1 MKTKFL
7 LISIMA
13 ALALS
18 FSAQAQKFGGDI
30 VLHEC
35 GGAFWAKPKISVA
48 GNGWIYVLMNKYG
61 HPDEKDET
69 RFYRSTDG
77 GLTFQQIASG
87 TTPAGTRQ
95 GGRDFVVTGD
105 NPSNIAIWYVL
116 ADNEEA
122 SQKTNVFLIKMD
134 ANGQNGNT
142 VYSISYNN
150 TRTNDVAI
158 STNARSPEDEWSP
171 FVIGFALTTH
181 TLNVNRG
188 NVDYIYSTNG
198 GATFTKK
205 WMYNKVGSEFGA
217 IDLSIGQAK
226 ASFYYPFAGIVFE
239 MDKDSY
245 GRGNIGFIASSA
257 NGGYSTE
264 VLQVNKKLS
273 NDPRCKQPKI
283 QWLCNNTLDEP
294 YNFMIA
300 YTDIFSNDDYDIIK
314 IYPKAG
320 YALGAHTLINL
331 DWERIALSYKKE
343 DYPDLSYDKN
353 YNNYLLAYRE
363 RVGNEYKL
371 VYKVQHYTK
380 IDGGSDEW
388 SYIGDISTTST
399 GYDWFYS
406 PVVDIDLT
414 RTKACFAFEYYNHGT
429 SPSVTKLLFDSEWST
444 VDVDEITAENKH
456 FSVSPNPAT
465 DKITLRLAEEGVYSA
480 RIYNMLGMEVAT
492 FRFAGTEFTYDVTSI
507 PAGIYLIKLS
517 TDKGKEL
524 SAKFIV
530 K

>member
-1 MKTKFL
+1 MKTKAL
-7 LISIMA
+7 LLSIMA
-13 ALALS
+13 AVALS
-18 FSAQAQKFGGDI
+18 FSAQAQKFGDDI

-35 GGAFWAKPKISVA
+35 SGDFWAKPKISVA
-48 GNGWIYVLMNKYG
+48 DNGWIYVLMNKYG

-87 TTPAGTRQ
+87 TTPAGIRQ
-95 GGRDFVVTGD
+95 GGRDLVVTGD
-105 NPSNIAIWYVL
+105 DPSNIAIWYVL

-181 TLNVNRG
+181 TLDVNRG

-226 ASFYYPFAGIVFE
+226 ADKWYPIAGIVFE
-239 MDKDSY
+239 MDKDAY
-245 GRGNIGFIASSA
+245 GEGNIGFIASSA
-257 NGGYSTE
+257 NGESTTE
-264 VLQVNKKLS
+264 VLQVNTICS
-273 NDPRCKQPKI
+273 SEARCRQPKI

-294 YNFMIA
+294 HNFMIA
-300 YTDIFSNDDYDIIK
+300 YTDIYNDYDIIK
-314 IYPKAG
+314 INPKPG
-320 YALGAHTLINL
+320 YTLDAHTLDNL
-331 DWERIALSYKKE
+331 EYHYIASGGDKYE

-353 YNNYLLAYRE
+353 YNNYLLVYRE
-363 RVGNEYKL
+363 LLTDHSESKL
-371 VYKVQHYTK
+371 VYKVQHYTQ
-380 IDGGSDEW
+380 IDGNASDW
-388 SYIGDISTTST
+388 GHIGDVSTVST
-399 GYDWFYS
+399 GDDWFCS

-414 RTKACFAFEYYNHGT
+414 RTKACFAFEYYRET
-429 SPSVTKLLFDSEWST
+429 SPFVTKLLFDSEWST
-444 VDVDEITAENKH
+444 VDVEEIPT
-456 FSVSPNPAT
+456 VSNGLSLMPNPAC
-465 DKITLRLAEEGVYSA
+465 DKTVIKVEEIGSYIGSVYDLQGRKVMGFSFSGTEHDLELSGLPAGVYLVHLQSDA
-480 RIYNMLGMEVAT
+480 
-492 FRFAGTEFTYDVTSI
+492 
-507 PAGIYLIKLS
+507 
-517 TDKGKEL
+517 
-524 SAKFIV
+524 AKYV
-530 K
+530 SKVVVE

>member
-13 ALALS
+13 AVALS
-18 FSAQAQKFGGDI
+18 FSAQAQRFGRDI

-35 GGAFWAKPKISVA
+35 NGEFWAKPKISVA
-48 GNGWIYVLMNKYG
+48 DNGWIYVLMNKYG
-61 HPDEKDET
+61 HSTENDET
-69 RFYRSTDG
+69 RIYRSKDG
-77 GLTFQQIASG
+77 GVTFGQIYYG
-87 TTPAGTRQ
+87 VTPEDWRQ
-95 GGRDFVVTGD
+95 GGRDLVVTGD
-105 NPSNIAIWYVL
+105 IPSDITIWYVF
-116 ADNEEA
+116 ADNNSTTE
-122 SQKTNVFLIKMD
+122 KTIIRLAKMD
-134 ANGQNGNT
+134 ADGGNW
-142 VYSISYNN
+142 
-150 TRTNDVAI
+150 TNVHSETYEDAETKDVAI
-158 STNARSPEDEWSP
+158 STNARSPEDEWAP
-171 FVIGFALTTH
+171 FVIGFAATTH
-181 TLNVNRG
+181 TISANRG
-188 NVDYIYSTNG
+188 NVDYFFSLDG
-198 GATFTKK
+198 GATFSKK

-226 ASFYYPFAGIVFE
+226 ASAWYPFAGFVFE
-239 MDKDSY
+239 MDK
-245 GRGNIGFIASSA
+245 GAGKGNIGFIASSA
-257 NGGYSTE
+257 NGDFSTDALKVNNKYSSE
-264 VLQVNKKLS
+264 V
-273 NDPRCKQPKI
+273 RCIHPKI

-300 YTDIFSNDDYDIIK
+300 YTDIYSNDDYDIIK
-314 IYPKAG
+314 IYPTAG
-320 YALGAHTLINL
+320 YNLSNHTLDNL
-331 DWERIALSYKKE
+331 SCRYIAGSYDKKE
-343 DYPDLSYDKN
+343 DSPDLSYDKN

-363 RVGNEYKL
+363 RVGNECKL
-371 VYKVQHYTK
+371 VYKGQHYTK

-414 RTKACFAFEYYNHGT
+414 RTQACFAFEYYN
-429 SPSVTKLLFDSEWST
+429 SSSSVTKLLADTEWST
-444 VDVDEITAENKH
+444 SDVDEITIENKQ
-456 FSVSPNPAT
+456 FSVSPNPAI
-465 DKITLRLAEEGVYSA
+465 DKIMLRLAEEGVYSA
-480 RIYNMLGMEVAT
+480 RIYNMLGTEVAT

>member
-13 ALALS
+13 AVALS
-18 FSAQAQKFGGDI
+18 FSAQAQRFGSDI

-35 GGAFWAKPKISVA
+35 NGDFWAKPKISVA

-61 HPDEKDET
+61 HPTENDET
-69 RFYRSTDG
+69 RIYRSTDG

-87 TTPAGTRQ
+87 TTPAGIRQ
-95 GGRDFVVTGD
+95 GGRDLVVTGD

-158 STNARSPEDEWSP
+158 STNARSPEHVWSP
-171 FVIGFALTTH
+171 FVIGFALTTY
-181 TLNVNRG
+181 TISENRG
-188 NVDYIYSTNG
+188 NVDYIYSTDG

-226 ASFYYPFAGIVFE
+226 ASVWYPFAGFVFE
-239 MDKDSY
+239 MDK
-245 GRGNIGFIASSA
+245 GAGKGNIGFIASWA
-257 NGGYSTE
+257 NGDFSTDALKVNNKYSSE
-264 VLQVNKKLS
+264 I
-273 NDPRCKQPKI
+273 RCIHPKI

-300 YTDIFSNDDYDIIK
+300 YTDIYSNDDYDIIK
-314 IYPKAG
+314 IYPTAG
-320 YALGAHTLINL
+320 YNLSNHTLDNL
-331 DWERIALSYKKE
+331 RWSYIAGSYDKKE
-343 DYPDLSYDKN
+343 DSPDLSYDKN

-363 RVGNEYKL
+363 RVGNECKL

-414 RTKACFAFEYYNHGT
+414 RTQACFAFEYYN
-429 SPSVTKLLFDSEWST
+429 SSVVTKLLADTEWST
-444 VDVDEITAENKH
+444 SDVDEITIENKQ
-456 FSVSPNPAT
+456 FSVSPNPAI
-465 DKITLRLAEEGVYSA
+465 DKIMLRLAEEGVYSA
-480 RIYNMLGMEVAT
+480 RIYNMLGTEVAT

>member
-13 ALALS
+13 AVALS
-18 FSAQAQKFGGDI
+18 FSAQAQRFGSDI

-35 GGAFWAKPKISVA
+35 NGNFWAKPKISVA

-61 HPDEKDET
+61 HPTENDET
-69 RFYRSTDG
+69 RIYRSKNG
-77 GLTFQQIASG
+77 GVAFEQIYHG
-87 TTPAGTRQ
+87 VTPEDWRQ
-95 GGRDFVVTGD
+95 GGRDLVVTGD
-105 NPSNIAIWYVL
+105 TPSNITIWYVF
-116 ADNEEA
+116 ADNNSTTE
-122 SQKTNVFLIKMD
+122 KTIIRLAKMD
-134 ANGQNGNT
+134 ADGGNW
-142 VYSISYNN
+142 
-150 TRTNDVAI
+150 TNVHSETYEDAETKDVAI
-158 STNARSPEDEWSP
+158 STNARSPEDVWNP
-171 FVIGFALTTH
+171 FVIGFAATTR
-181 TLNVNRG
+181 TISVNRG
-188 NVDYIYSTNG
+188 NVDYIYSTDG
-198 GATFTKK
+198 GASFTKK

-217 IDLSIGQAK
+217 IDLSIGQAL
-226 ASFYYPFAGIVFE
+226 ASGWWPFAGIVFE
-239 MDKDSY
+239 MDKDVS
-245 GRGNIGFIASSA
+245 GKGNIGFIASVA
-257 NGGYSTE
+257 NGGSTTE

-273 NDPRCKQPKI
+273 NLPRCKQPKI

-294 YNFMIA
+294 HNFMIA
-300 YTDIFSNDDYDIIK
+300 YTDIYSNDDYDIIK
-314 IYPKAG
+314 IYPKSG
-320 YALGAHTLINL
+320 YTLGAHTLDNL
-331 DWERIALSYKKE
+331 EWVRIAGSSDKKE
-343 DYPDLSYDKN
+343 DSPDLSYDKN
-353 YNNYLLAYRE
+353 YNNYLLVYRE
-363 RVGNEYKL
+363 TIGNECKL

-414 RTKACFAFEYYNHGT
+414 RTQACFAFEYYN
-429 SPSVTKLLFDSEWST
+429 SSSFVTKLLADTEWST
-444 VDVDEITAENKH
+444 SDVDEITIENKQ
-456 FSVSPNPAT
+456 FSVSPNPAI
-465 DKITLRLAEEGVYSA
+465 DKIMLRLAEEGVYSA
-480 RIYNMLGMEVAT
+480 RIYNMLGTEVAT